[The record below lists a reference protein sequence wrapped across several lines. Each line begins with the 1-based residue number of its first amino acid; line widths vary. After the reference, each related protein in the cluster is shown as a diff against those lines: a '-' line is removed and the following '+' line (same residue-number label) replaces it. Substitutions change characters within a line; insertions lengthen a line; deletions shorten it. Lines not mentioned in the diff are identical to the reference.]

1 MGSYYSEY
9 FSSSIDSV
17 AVDIFVYKYFALM
30 REVVWYRIYSKRWK
44 AELELVNTESFSRSS
59 QSETISLQPTP
70 GQIFIWLWTLSCFP
84 SLCLSLFFSLSFPW
98 WWRTI
103 WLALV
108 LNPDSSDLRDIS
120 QGSSESPSHLA
131 ETGKTVCFLVPWA
144 GPFTSVYP
152 IKMMGVGRG

>member
-44 AELELVNTESFSRSS
+44 AELELVNTESFSRYF

-70 GQIFIWLWTLSCFP
+70 GQSIHLTLDSF
-84 SLCLSLFFSLSFPW
+84 LLSFTVSLSFFLASVFLGGEGPSGLPW
-98 WWRTI
+98 SWTQI
-103 WLALV
+103 PQIYVTFL
-108 LNPDSSDLRDIS
+108 SSA
-120 QGSSESPSHLA
+120 SPSHLA
-131 ETGKTVCFLVPWA
+131 ETGKTVCFLMPWA

-152 IKMMGVGRG
+152 IKKMGVGRG

>member
-44 AELELVNTESFSRSS
+44 AELELVNTESFSRYF

-70 GQIFIWLWTLSCFP
+70 GQSIHLTLDSF
-84 SLCLSLFFSLSFPW
+84 LLSFTVSLSF
-98 WWRTI
+98 
-103 WLALV
+103 
-108 LNPDSSDLRDIS
+108 
-120 QGSSESPSHLA
+120 
-131 ETGKTVCFLVPWA
+131 F
-144 GPFTSVYP
+144 
-152 IKMMGVGRG
+152 